1 MLGMTGSSSSGL
13 IQTLTLLNTICT
25 EVLVVGWR
33 RRFDTWPRSKVQHSK
48 TSLLWY
54 RRADFF
60 VFRVMWSKRYTFF
73 SYLTPTHP
81 SQSRDFFCFFFFCFF
96 PLWPC
101 WVFTAVWIS
110 LAAVSRGYLPL
121 PCTGFSLRWLLLLQS
136 SGPRCKGFRSCST
149 WA

>member
-25 EVLVVGWR
+25 EVLVRVRWR
-33 RRFDTWPRSKVQHSK
+33 WRFDTWPRSKVQHSK
-48 TSLLWY
+48 TCSPVIPKSWLFCLPCHVIQTLHLLFLTSSLL
-54 RRADFF
+54 
-60 VFRVMWSKRYTFF
+60 
-73 SYLTPTHP
+73 THH
-81 SQSRDFFCFFFFCFF
+81 SLGFFF

-121 PCTGFSLRWLLLLQS
+121 PHMGFSLRWLLLLQS
-136 SGPRCKGFRSCST
+136 SGPRCKGFSSCST